1 MAVATT
7 AGFHYRFKHDYA
19 VAVTAGFHYAG
30 NYFFNISRI
39 QLIKVGG
46 GGGGGGN
53 CISAILSVTSAV
65 SLSSNAPFRRARELL
80 ESGPVFLGTGASVP
94 AQQSPIFAPTPPHR

>member
-1 MAVATT
+1 MT

-19 VAVTAGFHYAG
+19 VAVTAGFHFAG

-46 GGGGGGN
+46 N
-53 CISAILSVTSAV
+53 CISAPLLECVGPSNEHAG
-65 SLSSNAPFRRARELL
+65 SSNERAR
-80 ESGPVFLGTGASVP
+80 S
-94 AQQSPIFAPTPPHR
+94 QQRTCRS

>member
-1 MAVATT
+1 MT

-19 VAVTAGFHYAG
+19 VAVTAGFHFAG

-46 GGGGGGN
+46 GGGGKLHK
-53 CISAILSVTSAV
+53 C
-65 SLSSNAPFRRARELL
+65 
-80 ESGPVFLGTGASVP
+80 LGSYFYIVWR
-94 AQQSPIFAPTPPHR
+94 SE

>member
-1 MAVATT
+1 MT
-7 AGFHYRFKHDYA
+7 AGFHYRCKHDYA

-46 GGGGGGN
+46 GGGGKLHKCLGFY
-53 CISAILSVTSAV
+53 SAKVLC
-65 SLSSNAPFRRARELL
+65 R
-80 ESGPVFLGTGASVP
+80 
-94 AQQSPIFAPTPPHR
+94 

>member
-1 MAVATT
+1 MQLHLSRSKMAVATT

-46 GGGGGGN
+46 GGNCISSREGGGG
-53 CISAILSVTSAV
+53 
-65 SLSSNAPFRRARELL
+65 
-80 ESGPVFLGTGASVP
+80 GGGGA
-94 AQQSPIFAPTPPHR
+94 F